1 MDPNERSFIPLA
13 LKPVYRSEEDSIANE
28 FYLPAL
34 ARTKTYRRAV
44 GYFSSS
50 ALVDAAVGLAG
61 LIRNKGR
68 MQLVIGNPVSDDD
81 WAAIQSGTRLESL
94 AEELKKQLLEVLQSG
109 RTAHEGYSFDLLSW
123 MVATSSIEIKFALRK
138 GGMYHEKIGILENDL
153 GESIVFHGSANESSN
168 AILPTKNLESIAV
181 YPSWAPDIYESYALP
196 FSQAFDRLWS
206 NTAKNVQTI
215 PVPSEF
221 YGEIHKARASQPPP
235 DVDLEQDLI
244 RTLTIGA
251 TADRDRP
258 HLPQFIGT
266 QRYALRHHQE
276 AALRAWVAN
285 DYRGIFALATGAGK
299 TITVLHAATRFY
311 EQQAPTFLV
320 IAVPYIV
327 LAEQWCNVMATFN
340 MHPIQAWGGTD
351 QWAGEAT
358 RRLTEFK
365 VSSRRFA
372 SIVVVNDTLATS
384 QFQDFLSGIPSEH
397 LFFVAD
403 ECHHH
408 GTSAAERSIPK
419 AARYI
424 VGLSATPWN
433 PGEDLRKKILTESY
447 GDVCA
452 TYSLKDAM
460 SDGVLCPYSY
470 FINIVSIDDD
480 EAEDY
485 VLLSQQLGALQA
497 QLRES
502 SDPQVKLRLQATA
515 GRRARLVGSFRK
527 KYERLS
533 TIVRERKQR
542 ISRTLFYAGE
552 GQHPLD
558 ASHASD
564 DRNIDK
570 VTRILASMR
579 INIARV
585 TAAETNNERTRI
597 LLEFQRG
604 TIDAIAAIRVL
615 DEGFDIA
622 GCRSAYLLASSN
634 SQRQYIQR
642 RGRVLRPD
650 VTKTK
655 AEIIDFIALPSPS
668 QYFSSE
674 TVWRRYLTSEI
685 SRASEFFNM
694 ADNPSDVANLYSAV
708 EQLEP
713 LHVISS
719 NGDDSGESIE

>member
-1 MDPNERSFIPLA
+1 
-13 LKPVYRSEEDSIANE
+13 
-28 FYLPAL
+28 
-34 ARTKTYRRAV
+34 
-44 GYFSSS
+44 
-50 ALVDAAVGLAG
+50 
-61 LIRNKGR
+61 

-94 AEELKKQLLEVLQSG
+94 AEELKKQLLEVMQSG
-109 RTAHEGYSFDLLSW
+109 GNAHERYSFDLLSW
-123 MVATSSIEIKFALRK
+123 MVATSSIEIKFALRQ
-138 GGMYHEKIGILENDL
+138 GGMYHEKIGILENDV

-181 YPSWAPDIYESYALP
+181 YPSWVPAIYESYALP

-215 PVPSEF
+215 PVPSDF
-221 YGEIHKARASQPPP
+221 YDAIHKARASQPPP
-235 DVDLEQDLI
+235 DVDLERDLI
-244 RTLTIGA
+244 LTLTIGA
-251 TADRDRP
+251 TADRDQPR
-258 HLPQFIGT
+258 LPRFIGI
-266 QRYALRHHQE
+266 QRYELRPHQE

-311 EQQAPTFLV
+311 EQQAPTFLI

-340 MHPIQAWGGTD
+340 MHPIQAWGGTEI
-351 QWAGEAT
+351 WIGEAT

-365 VSSRRFA
+365 VGGRQFV
-372 SIVVVNDTLATS
+372 SIVVVNDTLATP
-384 QFQDFLSGIPSEH
+384 QFQDFMSAIPSNN

-408 GTSAAERSIPK
+408 GTPAAERSIPK

-433 PGEDLRKKILTESY
+433 PAEDQRRTILTNAF

-452 TYSLKDAM
+452 AYSLKDAM
-460 SDGVLCPYSY
+460 ADGVLCPYSY
-470 FINIVSIDDD
+470 YVNVVTIDDD
-480 EAEDY
+480 EAEEY

-497 QLRES
+497 QFQES
-502 SDPQVKLRLQATA
+502 GDPQVKLRLQATA
-515 GRRARLVGSFRK
+515 GRRARLVGSLRK
-527 KYERLS
+527 KYELLS
-533 TIVRERKQR
+533 TIVRERKES

-552 GQHPLD
+552 GQHPLE
-558 ASHASD
+558 ASQAGD

-570 VTRILASMR
+570 VTRILASIR
-579 INIARV
+579 INVARV
-585 TAAETNNERTRI
+585 TAAETNNERSRI
-597 LLEFQRG
+597 LSEFQRG

-622 GCRSAYLLASSN
+622 GCRAAYLLASSN

-655 AEIIDFIALPSPS
+655 AEITDFIALPSTS
-668 QYFSSE
+668 QYFSA
-674 TVWRRYLTSEI
+674 TTIWRRYIASEI

-694 ADNPSDVANLYSAV
+694 SDNPNNIANLFSVV
-708 EQLEP
+708 ERLAP
-713 LHVISS
+713 LQVFMSD
-719 NGDDSGESIE
+719 GDDAGESLE